1 MKKKGIIV
9 LAHGSRA
16 EKADS
21 VLSSLVDKFSS
32 EVDCEYV
39 ERAAMELTEPTLADK
54 VEEMAGREVE
64 KIIVLPLFLFPG
76 IHVQEDI
83 PAMMEKLEE
92 NYPQIEF
99 KLGEIVGDDDKL
111 VDILKDRLREEE
123 EDK

>member
-1 MKKKGIIV
+1 MEKKGIIV

-16 EKADS
+16 ERADN

-32 EVDCEYV
+32 EVDYEYV

-54 VEEMAGREVE
+54 VEDLAGRGVE

-92 NYPQIEF
+92 NYPRIEF
-99 KLGEIVGDDDKL
+99 KLGEIVGDDDRL

>member
-1 MKKKGIIV
+1 MEKKGIIV

-16 EKADS
+16 ERADN

-32 EVDCEYV
+32 EVDYEYV

-54 VEEMAGREVE
+54 VEDLAGRGVE

-92 NYPQIEF
+92 NYPRIEF

>member
-1 MKKKGIIV
+1 VEKKGIIV

-16 EKADS
+16 ERADN

-32 EVDCEYV
+32 EVDYEYV

-54 VEEMAGREVE
+54 VEDLAGRGVE

-92 NYPQIEF
+92 NYPKIEF

>member
-1 MKKKGIIV
+1 MEKKGIIV

-16 EKADS
+16 ERADN

-32 EVDCEYV
+32 EVDYEYV

-54 VEEMAGREVE
+54 VEDLAGRGVE

-92 NYPQIEF
+92 NYPKIEF
-99 KLGEIVGDDDKL
+99 KLGEIVGDDDRL